1 MYPSLT
7 QNVIKLCD
15 FGWSVYQ
22 DNKLRTTFCGTPL
35 YVCPEILKGKE
46 YDEKIDIWSLGIM
59 MYEMLVGENPFKIT
73 REEELIK
80 IVKDEIAIP
89 SYVFVSREA
98 RDFLDKCLKKN
109 PNDRVN
115 IKELLNHDFLTK
127 NQEKAEKKVAF

>member
-1 MYPSLT
+1 M
-7 QNVIKLCD
+7 IKLCD

-80 IVKDEIAIP
+80 IVKD
-89 SYVFVSREA
+89 
-98 RDFLDKCLKKN
+98 
-109 PNDRVN
+109 
-115 IKELLNHDFLTK
+115 
-127 NQEKAEKKVAF
+127 